1 MTKKRIKIS
10 PLYQAPVETG
20 LYKTWIDSVERTEH
34 FIAYAGYVRELNR
47 VYKSKDARFTRRFIE
62 DRYGKGMVDYI
73 DNYINEVANPNAN
86 AALSDMDRIVKI
98 LRGRTAP
105 AYLAW
110 KTSSIVK
117 QSLTSP
123 WPFIQFMN
131 PAQYLKS
138 CFDILTKKNMYETI
152 QAKSVFMRN
161 RKIDPIIDLID
172 EQLNKKTNPFM
183 SKVNQFNKIGMTG
196 LEMIDWVCVA
206 PGWLAAYEERYKALT
221 KKNDDVYEI
230 TKAQLQEENDKLDIV
245 SSERMTEKQIET
257 EAQKAVLTES
267 EIEAKAVEYADD
279 VVRQCQPSNRSVDL
293 APLFKQKGPG
303 SEIIKAVLQF
313 QTSLNVIWQNIRYD
327 IPMAVRQKEFKKVV
341 GTIGG
346 YVMAGIMMNAV
357 CEGFGGDDGEDEEL
371 TALKKLIFYSTT
383 QFTDA
388 IPVIGSYVTK
398 TTEQLITGETPYST
412 NNDLFPLLTKY
423 RQGTQQA
430 IKGNWDKAAGKYA
443 EALGLTFG
451 APVSGVKELLDI
463 VSNEDGEDGLHFES
477 LIGR

>member
-1 MTKKRIKIS
+1 
-10 PLYQAPVETG
+10 
-20 LYKTWIDSVERTEH
+20 
-34 FIAYAGYVRELNR
+34 
-47 VYKSKDARFTRRFIE
+47 
-62 DRYGKGMVDYI
+62 
-73 DNYINEVANPNAN
+73 
-86 AALSDMDRIVKI
+86 
-98 LRGRTAP
+98 
-105 AYLAW
+105 
-110 KTSSIVK
+110 
-117 QSLTSP
+117 
-123 WPFIQFMN
+123 
-131 PAQYLKS
+131 
-138 CFDILTKKNMYETI
+138 
-152 QAKSVFMRN
+152 
-161 RKIDPIIDLID
+161 
-172 EQLNKKTNPFM
+172 
-183 SKVNQFNKIGMTG
+183 
-196 LEMIDWVCVA
+196 
-206 PGWLAAYEERYKALT
+206 
-221 KKNDDVYEI
+221 
-230 TKAQLQEENDKLDIV
+230 
-245 SSERMTEKQIET
+245 
-257 EAQKAVLTES
+257 
-267 EIEAKAVEYADD
+267 
-279 VVRQCQPSNRSVDL
+279 
-293 APLFKQKGPG
+293 
-303 SEIIKAVLQF
+303 
-313 QTSLNVIWQNIRYD
+313 
-327 IPMAVRQKEFKKVV
+327 MAVRQKEFKKVV